1 MVGSGPAGAELSR
14 LLALA
19 GVDVLLI
26 DRLGDLGQAA
36 FSSAALPLDAV
47 ERYGMPPQV
56 VAARW
61 SGWQLLGPGEQR
73 RQWRAT
79 QPLGAVLD
87 FGALR
92 QWLAGQAQGW
102 GARLQLGVTALTWKA
117 EGEGVRTWVRDAS
130 GGRRSIHSR
139 WVVDATGEGRALI
152 GEPSAAADPLI
163 SGVGVEWLLQVPAS
177 VHAAW
182 TDRLTFALG
191 SDWVRQGYG
200 WVFPMAPGQLKVG
213 VCRLQDSRRPQPP
226 LGVELHSLLQRT
238 NLAGATV
245 LDRHGGRIRS
255 TVGRREGHRQGPLI
269 GLGDAVSTANL
280 LGGEGIR
287 HALASARVLAPL
299 LLQALGRSGGTQAE
313 ADRVLNRY
321 PGLLHR
327 RLGWRW
333 SLSGRLAQHTWLGLT
348 GARADRRLAR
358 LLTGLEDQRAEDL
371 SALLFDYRFERY
383 GLKALPYLLGWR

>member
-139 WVVDATGEGRALI
+139 WVVDATGEGRTLI

-163 SGVGVEWLLQVPAS
+163 SGVGVEW
-177 VHAAW
+177 
-182 TDRLTFALG
+182 
-191 SDWVRQGYG
+191 
-200 WVFPMAPGQLKVG
+200 
-213 VCRLQDSRRPQPP
+213 
-226 LGVELHSLLQRT
+226 
-238 NLAGATV
+238 
-245 LDRHGGRIRS
+245 
-255 TVGRREGHRQGPLI
+255 
-269 GLGDAVSTANL
+269 
-280 LGGEGIR
+280 
-287 HALASARVLAPL
+287 
-299 LLQALGRSGGTQAE
+299 
-313 ADRVLNRY
+313 
-321 PGLLHR
+321 
-327 RLGWRW
+327 
-333 SLSGRLAQHTWLGLT
+333 
-348 GARADRRLAR
+348 
-358 LLTGLEDQRAEDL
+358 
-371 SALLFDYRFERY
+371 
-383 GLKALPYLLGWR
+383 